1 MAEKKDKSLGEF
13 GYTRRIIVTV
23 LVLLLFVF
31 IYFIRHVFI
40 YLTFAALLAYIIA
53 LPVDVLVKRFRFP
66 HTAATLLSLFGM
78 LLLIAG
84 FGFLV
89 VPPIAEEFN
98 LLIRGLPEVLASL
111 ENYINTQ
118 IQVYGRGTSAFTIQ
132 SWLDQIFT
140 KLQENLPAVAGTAFT
155 TGVGV
160 VNAVSNAAVGAIFVP
175 IMSYYFVKDS
185 DKFRRSFE
193 LIIPARTRPIISSA
207 IEKIST
213 SLGGYVRG
221 QILLCLIVGVTSTLG
236 LLILD
241 VKYAFVLGLVAGVME
256 VIPMV
261 GPILGLIPAAI
272 IAFTTSPLL
281 ALKVIILYLIIQ
293 GAENFFLAPRIR
305 GTTMNMHPITVII
318 SMMIGAR
325 VMGGVGMFLALPVA
339 AVIKTVYYIYLES
352 RILENGNTLNGV
364 ESEVK
369 SESA

>member
-1 MAEKKDKSLGEF
+1 MAEKKDKTLGEF
-13 GYTRRIIVTV
+13 GYTKRIVVAVLIV
-23 LVLLLFVF
+23 LLFVF

-53 LPVDVLVKRFRFP
+53 VPTDYLAKRFRFP
-66 HTAATLLSLFGM
+66 RTAATLISLFVM

-89 VPPIAEEFN
+89 VPPILEEFN
-98 LLIRGLPEVLASL
+98 LLIKGLPEVLSSL
-111 ENYINTQ
+111 ENYINAQ
-118 IQVYGRGTSAFTIQ
+118 IQAYGKGSSAFTVQ

-160 VNAVSNAAVGAIFVP
+160 VNTVSNAAVGAIFVP

-185 DKFRRSFE
+185 AKFRRSFE
-193 LIIPARTRPIISSA
+193 LIIPLKSRPLISNA
-207 IEKIST
+207 LQKISG

-221 QILLCLIVGVTSTLG
+221 QILLCLIVGITSTLG

-261 GPILGLIPAAI
+261 GPVLGLIPAAI
-272 IAFTTSPLL
+272 IAFTTSPIL
-281 ALKVIILYLIIQ
+281 AFKVIVLYLIIQ
-293 GAENFFLAPRIR
+293 AAENFLLAPRVR
-305 GTTMNMHPITVII
+305 GSSMNMHPITVII

-339 AVIKTVYYIYLES
+339 AVIKTIYYFYLET
-352 RILENGNTLNGV
+352 RGLENGENVMEEIATAKETG
-364 ESEVK
+364 
-369 SESA
+369 